1 MTEKAPEPTWIRN
14 EYVSNDKVWVKY
26 VPLNRNMLETRM
38 SLKLEKQIEQRARYK
53 LLKEIADNC
62 SWPFDTPSGEQ
73 SYEIV
78 ISRGEWELLMN
89 KEQSGGGKE

>member
-1 MTEKAPEPTWIRN
+1 MTAKDPAPTLCSCGMRQSYPVPHVHDMSIRERVMY
-14 EYVSNDKVWVKY
+14 EYFVHE
-26 VPLNRNMLETRM
+26 L
-38 SLKLEKQIEQRARYK
+38 KQIEQRARYK

-89 KEQSGGGKE
+89 KEQSGGGNV